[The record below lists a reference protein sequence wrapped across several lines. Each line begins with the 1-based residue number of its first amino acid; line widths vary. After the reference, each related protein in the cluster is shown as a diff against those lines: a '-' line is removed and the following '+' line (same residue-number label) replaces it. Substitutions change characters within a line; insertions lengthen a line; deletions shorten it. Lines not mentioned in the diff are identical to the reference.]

1 MVGILLAVMAAS
13 CWGCSAVLVRIG
25 LQYLRPTTG
34 TWMSLIPGV
43 LLIMS
48 LAVIFNFREI
58 TTLAIMAFAWFAL
71 GGLFN
76 FAFGRLLNTVS
87 IQLVGVTRATP
98 LFNTAALF
106 ATILAIVFLDE
117 TITPWLI
124 VGTISIVSGIMLITS
139 EQAR

>member
-1 MVGILLAVMAAS
+1 
-13 CWGCSAVLVRIG
+13 
-25 LQYLRPTTG
+25 
-34 TWMSLIPGV
+34 
-43 LLIMS
+43 MS